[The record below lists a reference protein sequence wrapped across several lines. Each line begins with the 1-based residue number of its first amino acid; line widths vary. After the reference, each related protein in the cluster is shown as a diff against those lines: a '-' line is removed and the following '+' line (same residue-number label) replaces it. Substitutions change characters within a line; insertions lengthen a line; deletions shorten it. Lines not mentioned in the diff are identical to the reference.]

1 MSMPSL
7 SIKFSREYGNHQAG
21 AVVSFPEGMARH
33 LVDSGLAT
41 FVATPEPVELPVER
55 AVATPDESVERADG
69 PRRGRRPAN

>member
-7 SIKFSREYGNHQAG
+7 SIKFRSEWGDHQAG

-41 FVATPEPVELPVER
+41 FVAMPEPAAEPVI
-55 AVATPDESVERADG
+55 ERADA
-69 PRRGRRPAN
+69 RPAKNVQRATK

>member
-21 AVVSFPEGMARH
+21 SVVSFPEGMARH

-41 FVATPEPVELPVER
+41 FDATPVVEPTEVI
-55 AVATPDESVERADG
+55 ERADA
-69 PRRGRRPAN
+69 RAAKNVQRATK

>member
-7 SIKFSREYGNHQAG
+7 SIKFRQEWGDHAAG

-41 FVATPEPVELPVER
+41 FEATPAVEPAP
-55 AVATPDESVERADG
+55 AERADA
-69 PRRGRRPAN
+69 RPVKNVQRATK